1 MLAEGPAKKVTV
13 FVNEDT
19 QYHLRPLY
27 EAILAVLLER
37 GVSGAT
43 ATRAMAGFG
52 VHHVMHTPKIELL
65 SEHLPVR
72 IEFLE
77 SAEKVEELLPGL
89 CEMVTD
95 GVVEVQDTR
104 IVKIARKDRHKD
116 DTARQH

>member
-1 MLAEGPAKKVTV
+1 MLAEGAAKKVTV

-27 EAILAVLLER
+27 EAILTLLLER

-43 ATRAMAGFG
+43 AIRAMAGFG
-52 VHHVMHTPKIELL
+52 AHHLMHTPKIELL

-77 SAEKVEELLPGL
+77 SAEKVDELLPAL

-95 GVVEVQDTR
+95 GVVEIQDTR
-104 IVKIARKDRHKD
+104 IVKIARKDRHRD
-116 DTARQH
+116 ETARH